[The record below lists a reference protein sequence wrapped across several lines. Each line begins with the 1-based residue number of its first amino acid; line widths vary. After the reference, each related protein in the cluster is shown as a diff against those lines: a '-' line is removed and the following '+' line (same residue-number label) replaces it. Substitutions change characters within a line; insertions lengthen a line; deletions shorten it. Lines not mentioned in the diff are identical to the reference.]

1 MTNMI
6 KNPNAKV
13 ILVGDGSVGS
23 SFAYAMTL
31 KGLGRELG
39 IIDVNTKKA
48 QGDAMDLTAALTYNS
63 AKTIYAAEYSDCADA
78 DIVVITAG
86 APQKPGETRLD
97 LVHKNL
103 AIVKDVV
110 EQIMDSGFNGIF
122 LVAANPV
129 DILSYAVLKISGFPK
144 ERVISSGT
152 SLDSARFCDE
162 ISRYLDLDARDVSAS
177 IMGEHGDTSFPV
189 WSQAS
194 IGGRHLDEWLAEKT
208 VNIDAAKEKIYTDV
222 RDKAYRIIDA
232 KGATYYGVATVLA
245 KICRIIIEDSHSII
259 TVGAYLD
266 GEYGCKDIYMG
277 TPVVL
282 SRNGI
287 QKIIEVPLN
296 EKEQEQMQISYKAL
310 KEVQE
315 QGMEKL
321 GL

>member
-23 SFAYAMTL
+23 SFAFAMTL

-48 QGDAMDLTAALTYNS
+48 QGDAMDLTAALTYN
-63 AKTIYAAEYSDCADA
+63 
-78 DIVVITAG
+78 
-86 APQKPGETRLD
+86 
-97 LVHKNL
+97 
-103 AIVKDVV
+103 
-110 EQIMDSGFNGIF
+110 
-122 LVAANPV
+122 
-129 DILSYAVLKISGFPK
+129 
-144 ERVISSGT
+144 
-152 SLDSARFCDE
+152 
-162 ISRYLDLDARDVSAS
+162 
-177 IMGEHGDTSFPV
+177 
-189 WSQAS
+189 
-194 IGGRHLDEWLAEKT
+194 AEKT
-208 VNIDAAKEKIYTDV
+208 DDIDAAKEKIYTDV

-259 TVGAYLD
+259 TVGAYLE
-266 GEYGCKDIYMG
+266 GEYGCDDIYMG

-296 EKEQEQMQISYKAL
+296 EKEQEQMQISYEAL

-315 QGMEKL
+315 QGMERL